1 MQGRR
6 RGAGRG
12 AAAWGCGQAAPA
24 APPWRARYRYQ
35 QGLGLPARPFCRRP
49 PRPAPPCCRAVV
61 AAADWAA
68 AGAGADT
75 WTNGTEPR
83 VRRRGREGIEGG
95 GAERGSVTMAT
106 VIPPPPAG
114 AVMGRRGLAHPPAIP
129 PGGGRACPAPRPR
142 GGLTRPPWLPAP
154 AGHAGPG
161 GAEPAPPT
169 RPQYRSLP
177 GPGTEQGHVLGA
189 LPRLSFGRPA
199 HSGALGCGLS
209 GAGLRGPWPRS
220 PLWPWP
226 AGAVQPG
233 PCAARSCLPRPVWL
247 PQQVCSDC
255 TPCFCVGPPGARR
268 GVGKGGDSGNY
279 Y

>member
-1 MQGRR
+1 MRGRR

-12 AAAWGCGQAAPA
+12 AAAWGCGRAAPA

-35 QGLGLPARPFCRRP
+35 RGPRRPARPFCRRP
-49 PRPAPPCCRAVV
+49 PRPAPPCCRAAV
-61 AAADWAA
+61 AAADWAE
-68 AGAGADT
+68 AGAGAYT

-95 GAERGSVTMAT
+95 GAERLGVTMAT

-114 AVMGRRGLAHPPAIP
+114 AVRGRRGLAHPPATP
-129 PGGGRACPAPRPR
+129 PGGGRALRPHQAAMAA
-142 GGLTRPPWLPAP
+142 RPP
-154 AGHAGPG
+154 GPG

-169 RPQYRSLP
+169 RPQHRSLP
-177 GPGTEQGHVLGA
+177 PGPARSRERGRVPGA
-189 LPRLSFGRPA
+189 RPRLSFGRPA
-199 HSGALGCGLS
+199 RSGALRCGLS

-220 PLWPWP
+220 PLWLWP
-226 AGAVQPG
+226 TGAVQPG
-233 PCAARSCLPRPVWL
+233 PRAARSCLPRPAWP
-247 PQQVCSDC
+247 PQQVRSDC
-255 TPCFCVGPPGARR
+255 TPCFCVGPPGAHR